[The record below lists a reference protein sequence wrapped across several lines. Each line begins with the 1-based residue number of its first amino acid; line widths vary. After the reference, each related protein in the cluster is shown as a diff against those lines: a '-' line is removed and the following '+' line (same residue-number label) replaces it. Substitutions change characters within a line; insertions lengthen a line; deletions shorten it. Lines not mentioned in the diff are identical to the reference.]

1 MNIEPRT
8 LNIERR
14 TSNTTM
20 IETKKSEKSLLV
32 VAKTPDEK
40 WSRQMLASEFKALVL
55 STGIEV
61 TEVLTCNLHQ
71 PNPSFYI
78 GKGKVS
84 ELKDIVNQGEV
95 DVVIFDNNLNYSQQR
110 NLEGILEVKTLDR
123 TQLILDIFAKHAKTR
138 EGSLQVELAQLEYLL
153 PRLRGKGVMLSRLGG
168 GIGTVGPGETKLEVD
183 RRKILDRIARLN
195 KEIKEVS
202 RHRGLARQKRQRQ
215 EVPVCSL
222 VGYTNAGKT
231 TLLNLLTKSGQKVSS
246 DMFTTLDTVS
256 RKIKIKEAMEVVI
269 SDTVGFI
276 YKLPPNLIEAFK
288 ATLEELHYSDL
299 LLHVVDISSPNI
311 EQIQQAV
318 GKILEELKLKEK
330 ETLLVFNKIDKVE
343 AAIVEKMERRYPE
356 AVFLSASRGEGLDFL
371 EREIYRRLS
380 GSFSEVIAEV
390 PMGRMDIINFLHQN
404 SQVLKTNYKI
414 KSVSCWLRISKT
426 KLPFLKKQGIKFK
439 HLTS

>member
-1 MNIEPRT
+1 MNV
-8 LNIERR
+8 ERR

-215 EVPVCSL
+215 KVPVCSL

-231 TLLNLLTKSGQKVSS
+231 TLLNLLTKGGQKVSS

-318 GKILEELKLKEK
+318 SRILEELKLKEK
-330 ETLLVFNKIDKVE
+330 EKLLVFNKIDKVE
-343 AAIVEKMERRYPE
+343 AAVVEKMERMYPE

-390 PMGRMDIINFLHQN
+390 PIGRMDVINFLHQN

>member
-1 MNIEPRT
+1 
-8 LNIERR
+8 
-14 TSNTTM
+14 M
-20 IETKKSEKSLLV
+20 IETKKTEKSLLV

-40 WSRQMLASEFKALVL
+40 WSRQMLAAEFKALVL

-61 TEVLTCNLHQ
+61 VKVLTCNLHQ

-84 ELKDIVNQGEV
+84 ELKDVVNEGEV

-183 RRKILDRIARLN
+183 RRKILDRIARLRG
-195 KEIKEVS
+195 EIKEVS
-202 RHRGLARQKRQRQ
+202 RHRDIARKKRQRQ

-231 TLLNLLTKSGQKVSS
+231 TLLNFLAKSGQKVSS

-256 RKIKIKEAMEVVI
+256 RKIKIKDAVELLI

-276 YKLPPNLIEAFK
+276 YKLPPHLIDAFK

-311 EQIQQAV
+311 EQIQKAV
-318 GKILEELKLKEK
+318 DSILKELKLKDK
-330 ETLLVFNKIDKVE
+330 ERLVVFNKIDKVE
-343 AAIVEKMERRYPE
+343 EAVVAKMEGRYPE
-356 AVFLSASRGEGLDFL
+356 AVFVSAANRQGLDLL
-371 EREIYRRLS
+371 ERAIYQRLS
-380 GSFSEVIAEV
+380 DSFSEVVAEV
-390 PMGRMDIINFLHQN
+390 PISRMDIINFLHKN
-404 SQVLKTNYKI
+404 SQVLKTNYKD
-414 KSVSCWLRISKT
+414 KSVSCWLRISRA
-426 KLPFLKKQGIKFK
+426 KLPFLEKKGIKFK
-439 HLTS
+439 NLA